1 MRRKAASIGEA
12 GSSKVYCVYNQ
23 EDGIFEIVDARN
35 QPLGGS
41 CRLVDF
47 DEFVESNPKTWRSR
61 LRAVV
66 EWVFTDLL
74 AGFVSC
80 SVSMNPHLFCMMYQ
94 FDDHIERSKTR
105 STPPDKS

>member
-1 MRRKAASIGEA
+1 MRRKTASIGEA

-47 DEFVESNPKTWRSR
+47 DEFVEPNPKTWRSR

-74 AGFVSC
+74 GRLCLMLGFDEPASVLHDVSVRR
-80 SVSMNPHLFCMMYQ
+80 SYRE
-94 FDDHIERSKTR
+94 IED
-105 STPPDKS
+105 PLDAA